1 MGAVLWLF
9 DIVRVFFIFD
19 WIQLLFFHSRAF
31 CFYKMRNVMSTTSE
45 CYLFSFPWA
54 LAVILV
60 NIKTV
65 KVADD
70 GILIEL

>member
-1 MGAVLWLF
+1 
-9 DIVRVFFIFD
+9 
-19 WIQLLFFHSRAF
+19 
-31 CFYKMRNVMSTTSE
+31 MSTTSE

-70 GILIEL
+70 GILIELQIQPLFYVDF

>member
-1 MGAVLWLF
+1 MSCL
-9 DIVRVFFIFD
+9 
-19 WIQLLFFHSRAF
+19 QLLNAI
-31 CFYKMRNVMSTTSE
+31 
-45 CYLFSFPWA
+45 LFSFPWA